1 LDKLEFEKL
10 LALDSYLVERKTPT
24 EAEHQLFLKEVDFYC
39 PLCGTVL
46 RSRRQK
52 KQNKLY
58 EIAHIYPNRPT
69 QQQYETLLG
78 LERMGENCESFENKI
93 ALCLNCHRT
102 QDYHTSTEDYL
113 ALVSMKKQFLKRSSL
128 EDIAHMSNIEDELST
143 VIHALATVSEERLA
157 ELNYEPVQ
165 IAKKFTSKEV
175 LLKGK
180 ITRNVCS
187 YFPLVRELF
196 VSIEGKNGFLMEAL
210 SSQVRTC
217 FLKMAS
223 TNTTKE
229 DIFEKIVDWIYINTG
244 RISKDAS
251 EIVASYF
258 VQTCEV
264 LYEIS
269 K

>member
-1 LDKLEFEKL
+1 MDKVEFDKVL
-10 LALDSYLVERKTPT
+10 STDAYLVERKKPT
-24 EAEHQLFLKEVDFYC
+24 EAEHQLYLKEVDFCC

-69 QQQYETLLG
+69 QQQYETLYG

-93 ALCLNCHRT
+93 ALCLNCHDT
-102 QDYHTSTEDYL
+102 QDYHTSAQDYL
-113 ALVSMKKQFLKRSSL
+113 VLIEKKKQFLKRSSL
-128 EDIAHMSNIEDELST
+128 EDIAHMSNLEDELSA
-143 VIHALATVSEERLA
+143 VINTLATVSEERLS

-165 IAKKFTSKEV
+165 IAKKFTTKEV

-180 ITRNVCS
+180 ISRNVCA

-217 FLKMAS
+217 FVKMAS
-223 TNTTKE
+223 TNAAKE
-229 DIFEKIVDWIYINTG
+229 DIFEKIVEWIYINTG

-264 LYEIS
+264 FYEIS
-269 K
+269 E